1 MDNNQIKVGIA
12 DLNFVLPPGT
22 IITIGLGSCVGIA
35 LYDSTKK
42 IAGLSHIMLPDS
54 TQFKNNNTP
63 MKFADTA
70 IPMLIDKLIEAGC
83 LKSSLK
89 AKIAGGASMFN
100 FKDKTLVSDR
110 GQRNAEAVKLA
121 LKKEG
126 IPIVAEALGGN
137 KGRTMIVN
145 SEDGSVTIRV
155 AGGNT
160 FQL

>member
-1 MDNNQIKVGIA
+1 
-12 DLNFVLPPGT
+12 
-22 IITIGLGSCVGIA
+22 
-35 LYDSTKK
+35 
-42 IAGLSHIMLPDS
+42 MLPDS

-70 IPMLIDKLIEAGC
+70 IPILIDKLIEAGC

-100 FKDKTLVSDR
+100 FKDKTLVSDI

-121 LKKEG
+121 LKKAG
-126 IPIVAEALGGN
+126 IPIAAEALGGN

-145 SEDGSVTIRV
+145 SEDGSVTIPEALRPYM
-155 AGGNT
+155 GT
-160 FQL
+160 DIIK